1 MIRKRF
7 QYIFI
12 LHNKPKRAAKRALS
26 AVRGY
31 LQAGLTAAL
40 DFEAIKPR
48 IFNAVAVGEM
58 HHITAPARLITKS
71 RSHRAAKSAEKFAKN
86 KDCFV
91 QMQSLFAFYESL
103 LRARA
108 ITYFGYAEIL
118 APTAVFCSVFQN
130 PE

>member
-1 MIRKRF
+1 M
-7 QYIFI
+7 
-12 LHNKPKRAAKRALS
+12 N
-26 AVRGY
+26 
-31 LQAGLTAAL
+31 
-40 DFEAIKPR
+40 FEAIKPR
-48 IFNAVAVGEM
+48 IFNAVAVGEI
-58 HHITAPARLITKS
+58 HHTDALSRLITKS
-71 RSHRAAKSAEKFAKN
+71 RSHWAAESAEEFTKN

-118 APTAVFCSVFQN
+118 APTAVFCLVFQN